1 MMHIKKLGVSRD
13 FMFHIWEISMMSVCE
28 TLMRILR
35 KIVRKWLDNMN
46 EFYKP
51 LIENNIS
58 ICV

>member
-1 MMHIKKLGVSRD
+1 MMHIKKLGVSRH
-13 FMFHIWEISMMSVCE
+13 FISHIWEISMMSVCE